1 MIFILETVFLGF
13 YIASLVISFL
23 DAMLSGGVFGF
34 LIYLFLP
41 MMKQDAGGVGE
52 EESFNLFRWS
62 ILLPLLAM
70 GLNIPLKLI
79 IGFLSVSILQNFDEY
94 STS

>member
-1 MIFILETVFLGF
+1 
-13 YIASLVISFL
+13 
-23 DAMLSGGVFGF
+23 
-34 LIYLFLP
+34 

-62 ILLPLLAM
+62 ILLPLLAI
-70 GLNIPLKLI
+70 GLNVPLKLI
-79 IGFLSVSILQNFDEY
+79 IGFLSVAILQNFDEY

>member
-1 MIFILETVFLGF
+1 
-13 YIASLVISFL
+13 
-23 DAMLSGGVFGF
+23 MLSGGVFGF
-34 LIYLFLP
+34 LIYLVSRNFQKEAPMIFYQFKFLP